1 MSNRLLG
8 KERVVVQDQGG
19 VVSVPSPRLR
29 ASYSAATLLNAG
41 SVWVLEDRHASSFER
56 TLRQQ
61 SLIAMTRQPQ
71 LHLEAILLP
80 HRLAEA
86 GAATM
91 KCAIPPATPRTVPR
105 RDVCFSAALNLASSS
120 SAAVSCASLTSSSFL
135 VHPQHF
141 RCLPTS
147 HPTARFKCAFPR
159 CKKEGVS
166 THNDE
171 PFCHHHLNA
180 VLVLDAHVEGK
191 PQPVRY
197 RYTKK
202 KKQVRLCQVGPC
214 RREGSH
220 PHGEMLVC
228 KAHVV
233 LLEAKERYI
242 DQQKAAEYALD
253 KSSYQIASRTK
264 VCNYVDCNNGHVT
277 HKYHG
282 VFCAEHLPVIDD
294 LRDRI
299 MMVKCLGD
307 EAVQIPLQ
315 YEEIFLRK

>member
-91 KCAIPPATPRTVPR
+91 
-105 RDVCFSAALNLASSS
+105 NNSSS
-120 SAAVSCASLTSSSFL
+120 NTKNSSS
-135 VHPQHF
+135 
-141 RCLPTS
+141 
-147 HPTARFKCAFPR
+147 PR
-159 CKKEGVS
+159 CVLLSCPKPGEFEFSRRLLCFAHFEQLSRPSATLSLPPHLPPHCTLQMRLPSLQEGR
-166 THNDE
+166 
-171 PFCHHHLNA
+171 
-180 VLVLDAHVEGK
+180 GK

>member
-1 MSNRLLG
+1 MNSSSPRCVLLSCPKPGEFEFSRRLLCSAHF
-8 KERVVVQDQGG
+8 EQLSRP
-19 VVSVPSPRLR
+19 SATPSP
-29 ASYSAATLLNAG
+29 
-41 SVWVLEDRHASSFER
+41 
-56 TLRQQ
+56 
-61 SLIAMTRQPQ
+61 
-71 LHLEAILLP
+71 
-80 HRLAEA
+80 
-86 GAATM
+86 
-91 KCAIPPATPRTVPR
+91 PPPP
-105 RDVCFSAALNLASSS
+105 
-120 SAAVSCASLTSSSFL
+120 
-135 VHPQHF
+135 
-141 RCLPTS
+141 PT
-147 HPTARFKCAFPR
+147 PTARCKCAFPR

-171 PFCHHHLNA
+171 PFCHHHLNS

-214 RREGSH
+214 QREGSH
-220 PHGEMLVC
+220 PHGEM
-228 KAHVV
+228 
-233 LLEAKERYI
+233 LEAKERYI

-282 VFCAEHLPVIDD
+282 AFCAEHLPVIDD

-299 MMVKCLGD
+299 MMAKCLGD
-307 EAVQIPLQ
+307 EAVQIPLR
-315 YEEIFLRK
+315 YEEIFLRKFLDERHVQYYNELVAKHGYVAPIVHVKGDQVVALHPGKQIV